1 MRGFGISVVLCASFL
16 CLVQPVCAFAQT
28 PDAKG
33 QADQADAL
41 RVAPN
46 APRTTPEV
54 QSDPA
59 AGGGPADICR
69 ELVAVVQKTAADN
82 ARPNPATNAATQAPA
97 ARPAGGTNNAS
108 ADTSQRQS
116 GVSGPVPKDDT
127 VSASPKLSLEQAQ
140 SLAGAHDLHGCQRAA
155 QQMRRAGVALPPGLL
170 ALAALREDLLT
181 APK

>member
-1 MRGFGISVVLCASFL
+1 MRGFGIAVVFCAIFP
-16 CLVQPVCAFAQT
+16 CLVQTVCAFAQT

-33 QADQADAL
+33 QADQADTL

-59 AGGGPADICR
+59 AGGGQADICR
-69 ELVAVVQKTAADN
+69 ELVAFVQKAADD
-82 ARPNPATNAATQAPA
+82 AKPNPATNAATQAPA
-97 ARPAGGTNNAS
+97 APPAGGMSNAS
-108 ADTSQRQS
+108 PDTSQRQS

-127 VSASPKLSLEQAQ
+127 VSAPPKLSLEQAQ
-140 SLAGAHDLHGCQRAA
+140 SMAGAHDLRGCQRAA

>member
-16 CLVQPVCAFAQT
+16 CLVQTGCAFAQT

-41 RVAPN
+41 RAAPN

-59 AGGGPADICR
+59 AGGGQADICR
-69 ELVAVVQKTAADN
+69 ELVAFIQKTAADN
-82 ARPNPATNAATQAPA
+82 AKPNPATNAATPAPVTP
-97 ARPAGGTNNAS
+97 PAGGMKNAS
-108 ADTSQRQS
+108 PDTSQRQS

-127 VSASPKLSLEQAQ
+127 VSAPPKLSLEQAQ
-140 SLAGAHDLHGCQRAA
+140 SLAAAHDLRGCQRAA
-155 QQMRRAGVALPPGLL
+155 QQMRRAGVALPPGVL
-170 ALAALREDLLT
+170 ALAALREDLLS